1 MQNLYNH
8 INLKKFFHEKIIVS
22 SEIFK
27 LILTENNYQDE
38 IILAETLRYQDILNF
53 NKEIYLIKN
62 KNEIIILGDYSIN
75 INKKMEECVEY
86 LLNINKFKVICKP
99 HPLNDFSK
107 KLYKKYKIIKS
118 SEKISDLSKK
128 FNNFIVPNTST
139 VGLELY
145 LMGKNVITVLD
156 NNLINYSPLK
166 NYYNYQNYVYD
177 LNQIEQKISNDNE
190 SQSYHDFFKK
200 IICFKNGKIF

>member
-1 MQNLYNH
+1 M
-8 INLKKFFHEKIIVS
+8 
-22 SEIFK
+22 
-27 LILTENNYQDE
+27 ILVKNY
-38 IILAETLRYQDILNF
+38 T
-53 NKEIYLIKN
+53 KN
-62 KNEIIILGDYSIN
+62 I
-75 INKKMEECVEY
+75 
-86 LLNINKFKVICKP
+86 
-99 HPLNDFSK
+99 
-107 KLYKKYKIIKS
+107 KIIKS

-190 SQSYHDFFKK
+190 SQSYHDFLKK